1 MWKEEAG
8 QGSFEDGLG
17 LGRAGSKNPGRRRL
31 GPGRGSCFGFS
42 GLGSRDLRGRP
53 GLKPEDDPA
62 AHFTSPLT
70 ASRSLERGSE
80 GHLVVSSTEPMLG
93 EHDESRPWA
102 IAFCV
107 STTVDLRP
115 DENFP
120 PRKQTISGCFSL
132 PLGRWA
138 LDGAPIYLRC
148 GPADGRRKGGGRGT
162 ACARPTPRPRR
173 QPQRFSGGLK
183 RLQCAWVSLRRTI
196 QRALSRTRMSKQ
208 CQPSP

>member
-1 MWKEEAG
+1 MRRMGWTKECGAG
-8 QGSFEDGLG
+8 C
-17 LGRAGSKNPGRRRL
+17 
-31 GPGRGSCFGFS
+31 GRGRLFGDLLKTGWVWDGPARRS
-42 GLGSRDLRGRP
+42 GSGVPRPEKGDVIWIQRARATSRDLRGRP
-53 GLKPEDDPA
+53 GPKPEDDPA

-70 ASRSLERGSE
+70 ASRSLERGSD
-80 GHLVVSSTEPMLG
+80 GHSVVSSTEPMLG

-115 DENFP
+115 DENLS
-120 PRKQTISGCFSL
+120 PREQPIGGCFSF

-148 GPADGRRKGGGRGT
+148 RPADGRRKGGGRGT

-173 QPQRFSGGLK
+173 QLQRF
-183 RLQCAWVSLRRTI
+183 
-196 QRALSRTRMSKQ
+196 RAD
-208 CQPSP
+208 